1 MFQSKMQLSSNYLLN
16 IYVDLI
22 SLAPTIIGIAV
33 ALALIQVS
41 INAYTAVQ
49 GALVDNSNTMVNS
62 IIGVITE
69 EKAFEY

>member
-22 SLAPTIIGIAV
+22 SLAPTMIGIAV
-33 ALALIQVS
+33 ALAMIQVS

-49 GALVDNSNTMVNS
+49 GVLVGNSNTMVNG

>member
-1 MFQSKMQLSSNYLLN
+1 MFQSKIQLSSNYLLN

>member
-22 SLAPTIIGIAV
+22 SLAPTMIGIAV
-33 ALALIQVS
+33 ALAMIQVS

-49 GALVDNSNTMVNS
+49 GVLVGNSNTMVNS

>member
-22 SLAPTIIGIAV
+22 SLAPTIIGIAI

-49 GALVDNSNTMVNS
+49 GTLVDNSNTMVNS

>member
-1 MFQSKMQLSSNYLLN
+1 MFNKKMQLSSNYLLN

-22 SLAPTIIGIAV
+22 SLAPTMIGIAV

>member
-1 MFQSKMQLSSNYLLN
+1 MFNQKMQLSSNYLLN

-22 SLAPTIIGIAV
+22 SLAPTMIGIAV